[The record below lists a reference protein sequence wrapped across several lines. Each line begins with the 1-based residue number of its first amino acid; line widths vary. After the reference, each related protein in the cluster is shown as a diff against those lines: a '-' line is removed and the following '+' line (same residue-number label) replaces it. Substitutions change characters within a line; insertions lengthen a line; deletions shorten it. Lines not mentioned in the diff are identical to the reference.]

1 MLETL
6 MIEPDVGEQSQR
18 DVVFTPLMLRVREAV
33 RGAATTGSAA
43 VQVSSLHGI
52 AQANDEWVA
61 LRCRAEQVVAEA
73 NAMLTASTGPRFEL
87 VDEFGMGPDGQAVL
101 AFVVGYGDR
110 TFRLWLTQSGRQAW
124 IELLRSWVDTAE
136 PLEPVDQ
143 AALEDLL
150 VEILVGERSVP

>member
-1 MLETL
+1 METGV
-6 MIEPDVGEQSQR
+6 MEPPVEQSQR

-33 RGAATTGSAA
+33 RGAAATGSAA
-43 VQVSSLHGI
+43 VQVSTLHGI

-73 NAMLTASTGPRFEL
+73 NAMLRTGLPRFEL
-87 VDEFGMGPDGQAVL
+87 VDEFGMGADGQALL
-101 AFVVGYGDR
+101 AFVVGFGDR
-110 TFRLWLTQSGRQAW
+110 SFRLWLTQSGRQAW
-124 IELLRSWVDTAE
+124 IELRRSWVDTVE

-150 VEILVGERSVP
+150 VEILVTERGAP

>member
-1 MLETL
+1 METGV
-6 MIEPDVGEQSQR
+6 IEPGAEQSQR

-33 RGAATTGSAA
+33 RGAAAGESAA
-43 VQVSSLHGI
+43 VRVSTLHGI
-52 AQANDEWVA
+52 ARANDEWVA

-73 NAMLTASTGPRFEL
+73 NAMLASGLPRFEL
-87 VDEFGMGPDGQAVL
+87 SDECDMTPDGAAML
-101 AFVVGYGDR
+101 AFTVSYGDR

-124 IELLRSWVDTAE
+124 IELRRSWVDTAK

-150 VEILVGERSVP
+150 VEILVGGAS